1 MISHYSNSEL
11 LIPGTPVTA
20 GHQNALISLPL
31 RMVFNCRRWLR
42 NRRELRNLDNDQLR
56 DVGLSR
62 ETVEQACRL
71 DLHFRR
77 MPCAIRLF

>member
-1 MISHYSNSEL
+1 MISHYSTLEQQ
-11 LIPGTPVTA
+11 IPGA
-20 GHQNALISLPL
+20 SGHQNSLITLAR

-42 NRRELRNLDNDQLR
+42 NRRELRNLDRDQLY

-71 DLHFRR
+71 NLLRQ
-77 MPCAIRLF
+77 